1 MEGGGGK
8 PLRMRSQEKG
18 DKLTLN
24 GPVVTG
30 GEMVGHLEMQQE
42 PGENRYEISVPG
54 VVLFIR

>member
-1 MEGGGGK
+1 
-8 PLRMRSQEKG
+8 MRSQEKG